1 MHFTKPC
8 ELGRYVSK
16 TKKEKN
22 LKLSKYILLIA
33 LVISSCHSFASND
46 SKIEA
51 ELLLNTMGL
60 DQALEKTISQMLDVQ
75 LQQNPTLAPFKQV
88 MLRFFNKHMSYESLK
103 PEMIAIYSEAFT
115 STELKEINAFYKTPT
130 GAKTIEKMPELMA
143 KGGQIGA
150 QRVQDNIQEL
160 QEMIK
165 AESER
170 IQKLQSN

>member
-1 MHFTKPC
+1 
-8 ELGRYVSK
+8 
-16 TKKEKN
+16 
-22 LKLSKYILLIA
+22 LKLSKVILLVVLFVNYGQSVA
-33 LVISSCHSFASND
+33 DNSS
-46 SKIEA
+46 KKEA
-51 ELLLNTMGL
+51 EILLSTMGMET
-60 DQALEKTISQMLDVQ
+60 ALEQTISQMLDIQ

-130 GAKTIEKMPELMA
+130 GSKTIEKMPELMA

-170 IQKLQSN
+170 IQKLQGNET

>member
-1 MHFTKPC
+1 M
-8 ELGRYVSK
+8 
-16 TKKEKN
+16 
-22 LKLSKYILLIA
+22 KLSKVILLVV
-33 LVISSCHSFASND
+33 LFVSYGQSFADNN
-46 SKIEA
+46 SKKEA
-51 ELLLNTMGL
+51 EILLSTMGM
-60 DQALEKTISQMLDVQ
+60 DTALEQTISQMLDIQ

-103 PEMIAIYSEAFT
+103 PEMVAIYSEAFT

-130 GAKTIEKMPELMA
+130 GSKTIEKIPELMA

-165 AESER
+165 VESER
-170 IQKLQSN
+170 IQKLQDNET